1 MITITEPVATRT
13 WIPVCRLDDL
23 EPGWGE
29 AALIIDDHGVP
40 AQVAL
45 FRLDD
50 GNVYATSNTDPHT
63 GAEVMARGIVGSRGD
78 APTIASP
85 LHKEIYDLRTGAGLS
100 DPGLALRSY
109 PVRVID
115 GTIELGIG

>member
-109 PVRVID
+109 PVRVTD